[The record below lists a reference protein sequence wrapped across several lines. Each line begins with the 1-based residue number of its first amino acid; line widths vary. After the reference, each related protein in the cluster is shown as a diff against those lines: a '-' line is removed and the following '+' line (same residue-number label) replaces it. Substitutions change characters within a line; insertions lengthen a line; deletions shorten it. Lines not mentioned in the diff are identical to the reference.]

1 MRRPEFAGRPGN
13 FSGTFFQKG
22 KTGITTT
29 EGKHWSQQRG
39 FLVNHLEGLTN
50 SKGFEEVI
58 LDEFSD
64 LKVDLSRKKTPVAVS
79 YKLNVAIMNIL
90 WNLCSGRKLHSQQQ
104 EFQTVYEC
112 IDKVRHCFNATE
124 SSFYRS
130 GHSVHVSSCNLQLHA
145 NPNQDFTGVDHKYRA
160 RKVMVQ
166 ARYGVTFS

>member
-29 EGKHWSQQRG
+29 EGKHWSKQRG

-112 IDKVRHCFNATE
+112 IDKVWNLFKGV
-124 SSFYRS
+124 YLIKILRS
-130 GHSVHVSSCNLQLHA
+130 HSSCPAL
-145 NPNQDFTGVDHKYRA
+145 R
-160 RKVMVQ
+160 
-166 ARYGVTFS
+166 FSALCQSSQRFCLSQ

>member
-29 EGKHWSQQRG
+29 EGKHWSKQRG

-112 IDKVRHCFNATE
+112 IDKVGTLFKGVVNQIKIL
-124 SSFYRS
+124 RS
-130 GHSVHVSSCNLQLHA
+130 HSSCPALQ
-145 NPNQDFTGVDHKYRA
+145 
-160 RKVMVQ
+160 
-166 ARYGVTFS
+166 FSASCQSSQRFCPSR

>member
-1 MRRPEFAGRPGN
+1 MIFLQVRNLTNSFKKLSQKYGDIFSIYVGRTPVVVLNSFDLIKEAFSRQEFVGRPGN

-29 EGKHWSQQRG
+29 EGKHWSKQRG
-39 FLVNHLEGLTN
+39 FLVDHLQGLTN

-112 IDKVRHCFNATE
+112 IDKV
-124 SSFYRS
+124 
-130 GHSVHVSSCNLQLHA
+130 
-145 NPNQDFTGVDHKYRA
+145 
-160 RKVMVQ
+160 
-166 ARYGVTFS
+166 

>member
-29 EGKHWSQQRG
+29 EGKHWSKQRG

-112 IDKVRHCFNATE
+112 IDKVGSIFRGNLSNQNSQVTQFMSRAAIFSFMPILTKILPE
-124 SSFYRS
+124 SITNIERGRY
-130 GHSVHVSSCNLQLHA
+130 VSL
-145 NPNQDFTGVDHKYRA
+145 F
-160 RKVMVQ
+160 
-166 ARYGVTFS
+166 VTI

>member
-1 MRRPEFAGRPGN
+1 M
-13 FSGTFFQKG
+13 Q
-22 KTGITTT
+22 
-29 EGKHWSQQRG
+29 
-39 FLVNHLEGLTN
+39 

-112 IDKVRHCFNATE
+112 IDKVRHCFNAT
-124 SSFYRS
+124 
-130 GHSVHVSSCNLQLHA
+130 
-145 NPNQDFTGVDHKYRA
+145 
-160 RKVMVQ
+160 
-166 ARYGVTFS
+166 

>member
-29 EGKHWSQQRG
+29 EGKHWSKQRA

-112 IDKVRHCFNATE
+112 IDKVCDSVR
-124 SSFYRS
+124 SFCYLIIFFRS
-130 GHSVHVSSCNLQLHA
+130 HSSCPVL
-145 NPNQDFTGVDHKYRA
+145 R
-160 RKVMVQ
+160 
-166 ARYGVTFS
+166 FSASCQSSQRFCQSRSQT